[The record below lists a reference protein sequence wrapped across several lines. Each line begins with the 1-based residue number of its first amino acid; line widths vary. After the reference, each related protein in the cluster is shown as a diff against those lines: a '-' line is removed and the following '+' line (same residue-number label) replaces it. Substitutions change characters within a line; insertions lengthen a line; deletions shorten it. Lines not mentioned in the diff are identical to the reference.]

1 MKSFAAKVSVPYAIM
16 FYGAFTGRMKL
27 NFPTNYRIM
36 VMPKTW
42 SPSVCTCCSTLIMTG
57 IMAEANV
64 DNGYGAAC
72 AVLPPRS
79 AVTAKWPAGCA
90 CAP

>member
-1 MKSFAAKVSVPYAIM
+1 MI
-16 FYGAFTGRMKL
+16 
-27 NFPTNYRIM
+27 
-36 VMPKTW
+36 
-42 SPSVCTCCSTLIMTG
+42 G
-57 IMAEANV
+57 IMAEGNV

-72 AVLPPRS
+72 AALPPRS